1 MIFFEYDLLFHTLQA
16 HNACTKICL
25 DLRIQHF
32 YFLLWEFLR
41 ILYKPDGA
49 HYCRRNLQFLSFT
62 YCNECRNVLQKDQ
75 MAEQRE
81 VINSLCASLKKGAW
95 QKLSGCFF
103 NAKFNTV
110 PQNSILLWY
119 QKGIWQATLEF
130 HLANTFDT
138 NLLSSS
144 IPNSHSA
151 IRPKSPD
158 LNYIFGT
165 FSYLEPES

>member
-1 MIFFEYDLLFHTLQA
+1 MILFEYDLLFYTLQA

-32 YFLLWEFLR
+32 YFFYLLWEFLR

-81 VINSLCASLKKGAW
+81 VINSLCASLKKRGLTKTLW
-95 QKLSGCFF
+95 LLFQRKIQYSPP
-103 NAKFNTV
+103 KFNTSV
-110 PQNSILLWY
+110 VSKRN
-119 QKGIWQATLEF
+119 
-130 HLANTFDT
+130 LASYTRVSFSKHVRHKPFVLIIIFINTKF
-138 NLLSSS
+138 
-144 IPNSHSA
+144 
-151 IRPKSPD
+151 
-158 LNYIFGT
+158 F
-165 FSYLEPES
+165 